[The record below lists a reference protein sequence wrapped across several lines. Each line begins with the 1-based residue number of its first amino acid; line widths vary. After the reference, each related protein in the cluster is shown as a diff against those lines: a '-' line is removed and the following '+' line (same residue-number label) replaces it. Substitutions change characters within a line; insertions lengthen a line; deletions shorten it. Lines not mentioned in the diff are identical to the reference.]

1 MAKKISF
8 KELSKVRDLNKG
20 SIIGL
25 AHGAFDLFH
34 YGHLL
39 HLKRAKKNCD
49 ILIVSLTS
57 DRFINKAPDR
67 PYYKINKRLDFISN
81 LSFVDF
87 VVESDFE
94 SSIEILKKLKPNIY
108 FKGSEYANYSKDH
121 TGKIKKELDVLKK
134 IGGKSFFTN
143 EEILSSSFIINNFF
157 SNLTEEVKIFLKKNN
172 KSITFDEIFK
182 VTEKIKKLKILVV
195 GDAII
200 DKYVFCEALSKSPKE
215 QIISMLEKK
224 TEVYNGGIIA
234 TANHISDFCS
244 NVTLLSLIGKNNHR
258 SFYKGINNNIKKKF
272 FYVNDQDTI
281 EKTRYLDNENKKIF
295 QKTNVGMH
303 NLSPSMEKKIILY
316 LKKNLNRFD
325 KIIIND
331 FGHGLLTSKIIKVL
345 EKYPKKLHVNTQT
358 NSFNN
363 GFNFITK
370 YKKAFYISL
379 DEPEARL
386 AISDKSCDSYE
397 LCKKLSRQVK
407 FDVCSITFGKNG
419 TKVYKDKKMAIIP
432 ALVKNP
438 VDTLGAGDAYFAISS
453 IFSSYLSNNNIL
465 GLIGNI
471 AGAIKI
477 QYLGHRSYVNKKKFL
492 GYLKTL
498 LNI

>member
-1 MAKKISF
+1 MEKKISF
-8 KELSKVRDLNKG
+8 KDLSRIKNLNKNN
-20 SIIGL
+20 ILGL

-39 HLKRAKKNCD
+39 HLKKAKQYCD
-49 ILIVSLTS
+49 ILVVSLTS
-57 DRFINKAPDR
+57 DKYINKSPDR
-67 PYYKINKRLDFISN
+67 PYYKIEKRMEFISN

-87 VVESDFE
+87 IVESDFE
-94 SSIEILKKLKPNIY
+94 SSNEIIRKLKPNIY

-121 TGKIKKELDVLKK
+121 TGKIEKELETLKK
-134 IGGKSFFTN
+134 IGGKPFFTN

-157 SNLTEEVKIFLKKNN
+157 SNLTEEVKEFLKDNN
-172 KSITFDEIFK
+172 KSITFDEIFQ
-182 VTEKIKKLKILVV
+182 VSEKIKKLKILTI
-195 GDAII
+195 GDTII

-215 QIISMLEKK
+215 QIISMLETKS
-224 TEVYNGGIIA
+224 EVYNGGIIA

-244 NVTLLSLIGKNNHR
+244 NVTLLSLVGKKNPR
-258 SFYKGINNNIKKKF
+258 SFFKGINSNIKKKL
-272 FYVNDQDTI
+272 FYIDKQDTI

-295 QKTNVGMH
+295 QKTNVGTYIL
-303 NLSPSMEKKIILY
+303 NPGLEKSIINYLNKN
-316 LKKNLNRFD
+316 LKKFD

-331 FGHGLLTSKIIKVL
+331 FGHGLLTKKIIKIL
-345 EKYPKKLHVNTQT
+345 EKHSKKLHVNVQT
-358 NSFNN
+358 NSYNN

-386 AISDKSCDSYE
+386 AVSDKYCNSYE
-397 LCKKLSRQVK
+397 LYKKLSKRIK

-419 TKVYKDKKMAIIP
+419 TKVFKKKNMVIVP
-432 ALVKNP
+432 ALIKNP
-438 VDTLGAGDAYFAISS
+438 IDTLGAGDAYFAISS
-453 IFSSYLSNNNIL
+453 IFSGYLNSNSIL
-465 GLIGNI
+465 GLVGNV
-471 AGAIKI
+471 AGALKI

>member
-258 SFYKGINNNIKKKF
+258 SFYKGINNNIKKK
-272 FYVNDQDTI
+272 
-281 EKTRYLDNENKKIF
+281 IF
-295 QKTNVGMH
+295 
-303 NLSPSMEKKIILY
+303 
-316 LKKNLNRFD
+316 
-325 KIIIND
+325 
-331 FGHGLLTSKIIKVL
+331 
-345 EKYPKKLHVNTQT
+345 
-358 NSFNN
+358 
-363 GFNFITK
+363 
-370 YKKAFYISL
+370 
-379 DEPEARL
+379 
-386 AISDKSCDSYE
+386 
-397 LCKKLSRQVK
+397 LC
-407 FDVCSITFGKNG
+407 
-419 TKVYKDKKMAIIP
+419 
-432 ALVKNP
+432 
-438 VDTLGAGDAYFAISS
+438 
-453 IFSSYLSNNNIL
+453 
-465 GLIGNI
+465 
-471 AGAIKI
+471 
-477 QYLGHRSYVNKKKFL
+477 
-492 GYLKTL
+492 
-498 LNI
+498 